1 MNGSIQKTNGRGRV
15 RQVLAWLTSDWLWE
29 VCLIVVVA
37 PVVID
42 SFLSMGTSA
51 IV

>member
-1 MNGSIQKTNGRGRV
+1 MNGSIPKTNDRGRGR
-15 RQVLAWLTSDWLWE
+15 RLLDWLTSDWLWE

-42 SFLSMGTSA
+42 SFLSVGTGV